1 MRGASI
7 QQRFCQGFARLHVRR
22 FAGDDKTCRG
32 IEHGDVAFCAFDRA
46 AEDAFDDGGVLHR
59 ISADEFLKLRGSK
72 TEGGGIQRVFG
83 KRTASYF
90 AYLVRPERGQLVH
103 AAKIFHRTV
112 NDPRALTSECQQDL
126 AKSTGQRRIKN
137 TDKLVIRARWIQ
149 QRAEQIEDGALTFR
163 AENLAGF
170 RHGFEGGMIQRGKK
184 EPEADGFD
192 PACHAIDRQINA
204 DTQSLQHIGTAGLA
218 GHTTIAVLGHTD
230 SAGSENEHRG
240 RGDIEEMQFVTT
252 RAHHIQHRSGQLCAV
267 ETRIDGQLQKL
278 LHKRGDLCWRLA
290 FLRQGAQESSLC
302 GSGFIPGYQ
311 KGSRFP
317 HLGGSQAVSGFER
330 LENVVHRADCGRGV
344 AIWQTFSIKLP
355 DPCIF
360 PLHPFTMSPIL
371 GIDLG
376 TTNSLVGVVDSGFP
390 ILLADEHGQR
400 LTPSAVNYAA
410 DGGIIVGAAALRKR
424 ALEPKRTVTSVKR
437 LIGRR
442 GGEGDWQ
449 PPYNLRELGL
459 SPIQVSAEILKRL
472 KAIAE
477 RALEQPV
484 NRAVITVPAYFN
496 DAQRN
501 ATKQAGELAGLT
513 VERIVSEPTAAALA
527 YGLDKLG
534 ERQKI
539 AVYDL
544 GGGTFDIS
552 VLEMRDGVFQV
563 LSTAGDTQ
571 LGGDDIDRALAESI
585 CPDGVNPARL
595 VEAAE
600 AAKKRLSME
609 ESTRIELPFYDG
621 TNSLSVELTRT
632 DFEKLIRPLVERT
645 RSHCL
650 RALSDA
656 GVKPDE
662 LDAVI
667 LVGGSTRIP
676 LVRRYVA
683 EIFGR
688 EPDISQNPDEAV
700 ALGAVIQ
707 AGILSGSLKNVL
719 LLDVTPLSLGI
730 ETFGGLM
737 NIIIPRNTTIP
748 CKAGEMF
755 TNAVANQQD
764 MLIRVL
770 QGERELANDNWEL
783 GRVIVPFPAGPKG
796 SARVGV
802 QFAIDANGI
811 LQVLARDTATNTDT
825 VLEIQNTAVD
835 VDDERVE
842 QMISESV
849 EHAFEDMNERVW
861 TEAKLKAEE
870 LLPAVDAALA
880 QFGDAV
886 SDDERAIIESAAAT
900 VRALLHAAD
909 RDAKALKAANQAI
922 DDATQELAV
931 RLVERAMEE
940 SLVRRGLV

>member
-1 MRGASI
+1 
-7 QQRFCQGFARLHVRR
+7 
-22 FAGDDKTCRG
+22 
-32 IEHGDVAFCAFDRA
+32 
-46 AEDAFDDGGVLHR
+46 
-59 ISADEFLKLRGSK
+59 
-72 TEGGGIQRVFG
+72 
-83 KRTASYF
+83 
-90 AYLVRPERGQLVH
+90 
-103 AAKIFHRTV
+103 
-112 NDPRALTSECQQDL
+112 LTTS
-126 AKSTGQRRIKN
+126 
-137 TDKLVIRARWIQ
+137 
-149 QRAEQIEDGALTFR
+149 
-163 AENLAGF
+163 
-170 RHGFEGGMIQRGKK
+170 
-184 EPEADGFD
+184 
-192 PACHAIDRQINA
+192 
-204 DTQSLQHIGTAGLA
+204 
-218 GHTTIAVLGHTD
+218 
-230 SAGSENEHRG
+230 
-240 RGDIEEMQFVTT
+240 
-252 RAHHIQHRSGQLCAV
+252 
-267 ETRIDGQLQKL
+267 
-278 LHKRGDLCWRLA
+278 
-290 FLRQGAQESSLC
+290 
-302 GSGFIPGYQ
+302 
-311 KGSRFP
+311 
-317 HLGGSQAVSGFER
+317 
-330 LENVVHRADCGRGV
+330 
-344 AIWQTFSIKLP
+344 
-355 DPCIF
+355 
-360 PLHPFTMSPIL
+360 SPIL

-376 TTNSLVGVVDSGFP
+376 TTHSLVGVVDSGFP

-410 DGGIIVGAAALRKR
+410 DGSLIVGAAALRKR

-449 PPYNLRELGL
+449 PPYSLRELGV
-459 SPIQVSAEILKRL
+459 SPIEVSAEILKRL

-477 RALEQPV
+477 RTLEQSV
-484 NRAVITVPAYFN
+484 SRAVITVPAYFN

-552 VLEMRDGVFQV
+552 VLEMREGVFQV

-571 LGGDDIDRALAESI
+571 LGGDDIDRAIVDWLAE
-585 CPDGVNPARL
+585 GVSGNSALESQATP
-595 VEAAE
+595 AAE
-600 AAKKRLSME
+600 AAKKRLSNE
-609 ESTRIELPFYDG
+609 ESTRLELPFFDG
-621 TNSLSVELTRT
+621 TNSLSVELTRAE
-632 DFEKLIRPLVERT
+632 FEKLIRPLVERT
-645 RSHCL
+645 RAHCL

-656 GVKPDE
+656 GVKAEE

-737 NIIIPRNTTIP
+737 NTIIPRNTTIP

-770 QGERELANDNWEL
+770 QGERELAKDNWEL
-783 GRVIVPFPAGPKG
+783 GRVIVPFPPGPKG

-811 LQVLARDTATNTDT
+811 LQVLARDTTTNTDT

-842 QMISESV
+842 QMIAESV

-870 LLPAVDAALA
+870 LLPAVDAALT

-886 SDDERAIIESAAAT
+886 SEEERRVIEVAAAS
-900 VRALLHAAD
+900 VRTLLNGSEH
-909 RDAKALKAANQAI
+909 DAKALKAANTAL

>member
-1 MRGASI
+1 M
-7 QQRFCQGFARLHVRR
+7 
-22 FAGDDKTCRG
+22 
-32 IEHGDVAFCAFDRA
+32 
-46 AEDAFDDGGVLHR
+46 
-59 ISADEFLKLRGSK
+59 
-72 TEGGGIQRVFG
+72 
-83 KRTASYF
+83 
-90 AYLVRPERGQLVH
+90 
-103 AAKIFHRTV
+103 
-112 NDPRALTSECQQDL
+112 
-126 AKSTGQRRIKN
+126 
-137 TDKLVIRARWIQ
+137 
-149 QRAEQIEDGALTFR
+149 
-163 AENLAGF
+163 
-170 RHGFEGGMIQRGKK
+170 
-184 EPEADGFD
+184 
-192 PACHAIDRQINA
+192 
-204 DTQSLQHIGTAGLA
+204 SL
-218 GHTTIAVLGHTD
+218 
-230 SAGSENEHRG
+230 
-240 RGDIEEMQFVTT
+240 
-252 RAHHIQHRSGQLCAV
+252 
-267 ETRIDGQLQKL
+267 
-278 LHKRGDLCWRLA
+278 
-290 FLRQGAQESSLC
+290 
-302 GSGFIPGYQ
+302 
-311 KGSRFP
+311 
-317 HLGGSQAVSGFER
+317 
-330 LENVVHRADCGRGV
+330 
-344 AIWQTFSIKLP
+344 
-355 DPCIF
+355 
-360 PLHPFTMSPIL
+360 IL

-390 ILLADEHGQR
+390 ILLADEDGQR

-410 DGGIIVGAAALRKR
+410 DGSIIVGAAALRKR
-424 ALEPKRTVTSVKR
+424 TLDPKRTITSVKR

-442 GGEGDWQ
+442 SGEGDWH
-449 PPYNLRELGL
+449 PPYQLREMGVT
-459 SPIQVSAEILKRL
+459 PVQVSAEILKRL

-527 YGLDKLG
+527 YGLDKLS

-552 VLEMRDGVFQV
+552 VLEMREGVFQV

-571 LGGDDIDRALAESI
+571 LGGDDIDRAIAESI
-585 CPDGVNPARL
+585 CPNGADPAGF

-600 AAKKRLSME
+600 AAKKRLSLE
-609 ESTRIELPFYDG
+609 DSTRIDLPFYDG
-621 TNSLSVELTRT
+621 SRSLSIELTR
-632 DFEKLIRPLVERT
+632 DALEKQIRPLVERT

-656 GVKPDE
+656 GVRPEE

-676 LVRRYVA
+676 LVRRYVS

-737 NIIIPRNTTIP
+737 NSIIPRNTTIP

-770 QGERELANDNWEL
+770 QGERELAKDNWEL
-783 GRVIVPFPAGPKG
+783 GRIVVPFPPGAKG
-796 SARVGV
+796 CARVGV

-811 LQVLARDTATNTDT
+811 LQVLTRDTATNTDT
-825 VLEIQNTAVD
+825 LLEIQNTAVD

-849 EHAFEDMNERVW
+849 EYAFEDMNERVW
-861 TEAKLKAEE
+861 TEAKLKADE
-870 LLPAVDAALA
+870 LLPAVDEALT

-886 SDDERAIIESAAAT
+886 SDEERRVIEAAAEK
-900 VRALLHAAD
+900 VRAMLNEAEH
-909 RDAKALKAANQAI
+909 DAKALKTANQQL

-940 SLVRRGLV
+940 SLIRRGLV

>member
-1 MRGASI
+1 M
-7 QQRFCQGFARLHVRR
+7 
-22 FAGDDKTCRG
+22 
-32 IEHGDVAFCAFDRA
+32 
-46 AEDAFDDGGVLHR
+46 
-59 ISADEFLKLRGSK
+59 
-72 TEGGGIQRVFG
+72 
-83 KRTASYF
+83 
-90 AYLVRPERGQLVH
+90 
-103 AAKIFHRTV
+103 
-112 NDPRALTSECQQDL
+112 
-126 AKSTGQRRIKN
+126 
-137 TDKLVIRARWIQ
+137 
-149 QRAEQIEDGALTFR
+149 
-163 AENLAGF
+163 
-170 RHGFEGGMIQRGKK
+170 
-184 EPEADGFD
+184 
-192 PACHAIDRQINA
+192 
-204 DTQSLQHIGTAGLA
+204 SL
-218 GHTTIAVLGHTD
+218 
-230 SAGSENEHRG
+230 
-240 RGDIEEMQFVTT
+240 
-252 RAHHIQHRSGQLCAV
+252 
-267 ETRIDGQLQKL
+267 
-278 LHKRGDLCWRLA
+278 
-290 FLRQGAQESSLC
+290 
-302 GSGFIPGYQ
+302 
-311 KGSRFP
+311 
-317 HLGGSQAVSGFER
+317 
-330 LENVVHRADCGRGV
+330 
-344 AIWQTFSIKLP
+344 
-355 DPCIF
+355 
-360 PLHPFTMSPIL
+360 IL

-390 ILLADEHGQR
+390 ILLANEEGQR

-410 DGGIIVGAAALRKR
+410 DGSCIVGAAALRKR
-424 ALEPKRTVTSVKR
+424 ALDPKRTVTSVKR

-442 GGEGDWQ
+442 KGEGDWQ
-449 PPYNLRELGL
+449 PPYLLNELGTT
-459 SPIQVSAEILKRL
+459 PVQVSAEILKRL

-477 RALEQPV
+477 RALEQTV
-484 NRAVITVPAYFN
+484 HRAVITVPAYFN

-527 YGLDKLG
+527 YGLDKLS

-552 VLEMRDGVFQV
+552 VLEMREGIFQV

-571 LGGDDIDRALAESI
+571 LGGDDIDRAIAVSI
-585 CPDGVNPARL
+585 CPNGEDPARFI
-595 VEAAE
+595 EAAE
-600 AAKKRLSME
+600 AAKKRLSTE
-609 ESTRIELPFYDG
+609 TSTRIDLPFYDG
-621 TNSLSVELTRT
+621 SQSLSQEINRN
-632 DFEKLIRPLVERT
+632 DFEKLLRPLLERT
-645 RSHCL
+645 RAHCL

-656 GVKPDE
+656 QVKTDE

-676 LVRRYVA
+676 LVRRYVT

-770 QGERELANDNWEL
+770 QGERELAKDNWEL
-783 GRVIVPFPAGPKG
+783 GRIVLPFPVGAKG

-802 QFAIDANGI
+802 QFTIDANGI
-811 LQVLARDTATNTDT
+811 LQVLARDTTTLTDT

-842 QMISESV
+842 QMIAESV
-849 EHAFEDMNERVW
+849 EYAFEDMNERVW
-861 TEAKLKAEE
+861 TEARLKAEE
-870 LLPAVDAALA
+870 LLPAVDAALT

-886 SDDERAIIESAAAT
+886 SKDERSAILTAAEK
-900 VRALLHAAD
+900 VRLSLYAPEH
-909 RDAKALKAANQAI
+909 DAKALKSANQEL

-940 SLVRRGLV
+940 SLLRRGLI

>member
-1 MRGASI
+1 
-7 QQRFCQGFARLHVRR
+7 
-22 FAGDDKTCRG
+22 
-32 IEHGDVAFCAFDRA
+32 
-46 AEDAFDDGGVLHR
+46 
-59 ISADEFLKLRGSK
+59 
-72 TEGGGIQRVFG
+72 
-83 KRTASYF
+83 
-90 AYLVRPERGQLVH
+90 
-103 AAKIFHRTV
+103 
-112 NDPRALTSECQQDL
+112 LTTS
-126 AKSTGQRRIKN
+126 
-137 TDKLVIRARWIQ
+137 
-149 QRAEQIEDGALTFR
+149 
-163 AENLAGF
+163 
-170 RHGFEGGMIQRGKK
+170 
-184 EPEADGFD
+184 
-192 PACHAIDRQINA
+192 
-204 DTQSLQHIGTAGLA
+204 
-218 GHTTIAVLGHTD
+218 
-230 SAGSENEHRG
+230 
-240 RGDIEEMQFVTT
+240 
-252 RAHHIQHRSGQLCAV
+252 
-267 ETRIDGQLQKL
+267 
-278 LHKRGDLCWRLA
+278 
-290 FLRQGAQESSLC
+290 
-302 GSGFIPGYQ
+302 
-311 KGSRFP
+311 
-317 HLGGSQAVSGFER
+317 
-330 LENVVHRADCGRGV
+330 
-344 AIWQTFSIKLP
+344 
-355 DPCIF
+355 
-360 PLHPFTMSPIL
+360 SPIL

-376 TTNSLVGVVDSGFP
+376 TTHSLVGVVDSGFP
-390 ILLADEHGQR
+390 ILLADEQGQR

-410 DGGIIVGAAALRKR
+410 DGSLIVGAAALRKR

-449 PPYNLRELGL
+449 PPYSLRELGV
-459 SPIQVSAEILKRL
+459 SPIEVSAEILKRL

-477 RALEQPV
+477 RTLEQSV
-484 NRAVITVPAYFN
+484 SRAVITVPAYFN

-552 VLEMRDGVFQV
+552 VLEMREGVFQV

-571 LGGDDIDRALAESI
+571 LGGDDIDRAIVDWLAEGASGNSALESQAT
-585 CPDGVNPARL
+585 P
-595 VEAAE
+595 AAE
-600 AAKKRLSME
+600 AAKKRLSNE
-609 ESTRIELPFYDG
+609 ESTRIELPFFDG
-621 TNSLSVELTRT
+621 TNSLSVELTRAE
-632 DFEKLIRPLVERT
+632 FEKLIRPLVERT
-645 RSHCL
+645 RAHCL

-656 GVKPDE
+656 GVKAEE

-737 NIIIPRNTTIP
+737 NTIIPRNTTIP

-770 QGERELANDNWEL
+770 QGERELAKDNWEL
-783 GRVIVPFPAGPKG
+783 GRVIVPFPPGPKG

-842 QMISESV
+842 QMIAESV

-870 LLPAVDAALA
+870 LLPAVDAALT

-886 SDDERAIIESAAAT
+886 SEEERRVIEVAAAS
-900 VRALLHAAD
+900 VRTLLNGSEH
-909 RDAKALKAANQAI
+909 DAKALKAANTAL

>member
-1 MRGASI
+1 
-7 QQRFCQGFARLHVRR
+7 
-22 FAGDDKTCRG
+22 
-32 IEHGDVAFCAFDRA
+32 
-46 AEDAFDDGGVLHR
+46 
-59 ISADEFLKLRGSK
+59 
-72 TEGGGIQRVFG
+72 
-83 KRTASYF
+83 
-90 AYLVRPERGQLVH
+90 
-103 AAKIFHRTV
+103 
-112 NDPRALTSECQQDL
+112 LTS
-126 AKSTGQRRIKN
+126 
-137 TDKLVIRARWIQ
+137 
-149 QRAEQIEDGALTFR
+149 
-163 AENLAGF
+163 
-170 RHGFEGGMIQRGKK
+170 
-184 EPEADGFD
+184 
-192 PACHAIDRQINA
+192 
-204 DTQSLQHIGTAGLA
+204 
-218 GHTTIAVLGHTD
+218 
-230 SAGSENEHRG
+230 
-240 RGDIEEMQFVTT
+240 
-252 RAHHIQHRSGQLCAV
+252 
-267 ETRIDGQLQKL
+267 
-278 LHKRGDLCWRLA
+278 
-290 FLRQGAQESSLC
+290 
-302 GSGFIPGYQ
+302 
-311 KGSRFP
+311 
-317 HLGGSQAVSGFER
+317 
-330 LENVVHRADCGRGV
+330 
-344 AIWQTFSIKLP
+344 
-355 DPCIF
+355 
-360 PLHPFTMSPIL
+360 SPIL

-390 ILLADEHGQR
+390 ILLADEQGQR
-400 LTPSAVNYAA
+400 LTPSAVNFAA
-410 DGGIIVGAAALRKR
+410 DGNIIVGAAALRKR
-424 ALEPKRTVTSVKR
+424 ALEPRRTVTSVKR

-449 PPYNLRELGL
+449 PPYSLRELGV
-459 SPIQVSAEILKRL
+459 SPIEVSAEILKQL

-477 RALEQPV
+477 RALEQSV
-484 NRAVITVPAYFN
+484 SRAVITVPAYFN

-552 VLEMRDGVFQV
+552 VLEMREGVFQV

-585 CPDGVNPARL
+585 APSGIDSARF
-595 VEAAE
+595 VEVAE
-600 AAKKRLSME
+600 AAKKRLSNE

-621 TNSLSVELTRT
+621 TNSLSVEMTRVE
-632 DFEKLIRPLVERT
+632 FEKLIRPLVERT
-645 RSHCL
+645 RAHCL

-656 GVKPDE
+656 GVKPEE

-737 NIIIPRNTTIP
+737 NTIIPRNTTIP

-770 QGERELANDNWEL
+770 QGERELAKDNWEL
-783 GRVIVPFPAGPKG
+783 GRVIVPFPPGPKG

-842 QMISESV
+842 QMIAESV

-870 LLPAVDAALA
+870 LLPAVDAALT

-886 SDDERAIIESAAAT
+886 SDEERSVIEAAAAS
-900 VRALLHAAD
+900 VRALLHAAEH
-909 RDAKALKAANQAI
+909 DAKALKSANSAL